1 MELRDYIRGLRR
13 HWLAIALM
21 TLLGV
26 GTAYGWSLLQTP
38 VYQATASGLV
48 QAQTAFTEGQLMN
61 DDSAARL
68 KVPTYLDMAGW
79 KQVAERAI
87 EDLGLSASPAEVA
100 SRITVENP
108 SSTSI
113 IRFTAS
119 ANTPQ
124 AAADL
129 AQAWISALSATIE
142 EVDTADSATQINIYT
157 AEAAAVPTT
166 PVFPDTRV
174 ALIVGGVL
182 GLGAG
187 IAFALIRTA
196 SDRRVR
202 VTDDVEAK
210 LHVPVVG
217 TIPSSGA
224 LAGES
229 ALLSASTG
237 ERTFPVAEGLRALR
251 TNLRFMDVDN
261 PPRKI
266 VVTSALPGDGKSTI
280 ACNLALTLA
289 KSGEPVILVDG
300 DLRRPMVATNLELP
314 GNAGLSDVLAG
325 RAEIADVLQ
334 RTPHDSHLLVLAAG
348 TIPPNPSEVLGSA
361 RMRQLLDDLA
371 EHATLIIDAPPLLAV
386 TDGAVL
392 THQADGA
399 LIVVSV
405 GKTNYDFVEKAIDA
419 LRKANG
425 RALGIVLNKV
435 PTKGGDASPYTS
447 AAYAGDYSDGKGT
460 KRSSVR
466 GAGSHPAPES
476 A

>member
-48 QAQTAFTEGQLMN
+48 QAQTAFNEGQLMN
-61 DDSAARL
+61 DDGAARG

-87 EDLGLSASPAEVA
+87 EDLGLSASPAQVA
-100 SRITVENP
+100 SRVTVENP
-108 SSTSI
+108 PSTSI

-129 AQAWISALSATIE
+129 AQAWIGALPATSKRS
-142 EVDTADSATQINIYT
+142 T
-157 AEAAAVPTT
+157 VPTARPRST
-166 PVFPDTRV
+166 STRQRPPLFPPRRCFPDTRM

-202 VTDDVEAK
+202 ATDDVEAK
-210 LHVPVVG
+210 LHVPVMG
-217 TIPSSGA
+217 TIPASGA
-224 LAGES
+224 LGRRKRLLTGQLPAS
-229 ALLSASTG
+229 AHSRS
-237 ERTFPVAEGLRALR
+237 PRACARLR

-266 VVTSALPGDGKSTI
+266 VVTSPLPGDGKSTI

-289 KSGEPVILVDG
+289 AAA
-300 DLRRPMVATNLELP
+300 RRSSSSTAT
-314 GNAGLSDVLAG
+314 SAG
-325 RAEIADVLQ
+325 RWWRPISDARGGRPQRCAGRPCRAADVLQ
-334 RTPHDSHLLVLAAG
+334 RTAHDTHLLVLAAG

-371 EHATLIIDAPPLLAV
+371 KHATLIIDAPPLLAV
-386 TDGAVL
+386 TDAAVL
-392 THQADGA
+392 TQQADGA
-399 LIVVSV
+399 LLVVGV
-405 GKTNYDFVEKAIDA
+405 GKTNYDFVEKALDA
-419 LRKANG
+419 VRKVNG
-425 RALGIVLNKV
+425 RALGLVLNKV
-435 PTKGGDASPYTS
+435 PREGRRCLAIHLNRVC
-447 AAYAGDYSDGKGT
+447 AG
-460 KRSSVR
+460 VR
-466 GAGSHPAPES
+466 AGWQPEAVVVAEPHPAAES